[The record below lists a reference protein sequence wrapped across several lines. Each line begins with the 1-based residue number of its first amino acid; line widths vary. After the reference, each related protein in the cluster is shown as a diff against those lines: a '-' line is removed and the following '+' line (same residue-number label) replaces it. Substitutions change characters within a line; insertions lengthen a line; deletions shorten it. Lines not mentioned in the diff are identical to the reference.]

1 MKKLPIILI
10 LFLSMLVFASSAQ
23 PVKESYKKYFKR
35 PILYSIDSTNDSF
48 PKNDI
53 SQLQTVNKNTSIDR
67 FEIGKSPNIYS
78 LLHTEQRLLFL
89 NEETISMHFGFIPD
103 PATYSEANNNGSLAF
118 THAQDDNLWNPS
130 FSYWQDP
137 VIVNLSEGIIKDP
150 SSVILNSDNSDE
162 IENLYTVFA
171 GPHAQ
176 DGNNFTQTIFPSI
189 QINGENYQESNYIW
203 QSENDIARS
212 CMTVVDD
219 EVYIFGQDYLNTGD
233 FGSQQTLK
241 HYKGI
246 TEDPSNGLDWEIN
259 SISPDWLIDPNEGFA
274 YALYTTWSAWQKDGS
289 IGYMWMIGVTNE
301 SYDYGVFQPQVYY
314 TEDKGETW
322 TSIELD
328 LEDHWVLQD
337 FIEPCQDENGQEGTV
352 KPSFLN
358 GDKAY
363 PGSVDRNGRLHLF
376 SSVYGSTRGDV
387 LDPNDSIWVNSD
399 ALGGHL
405 FDFVIDQNGLRDIFY
420 VSEIKTKVSTNA
432 FGDFGF
438 DHRLQTTK
446 TTDGFVQVVVWV
458 DELTSVNDSLNNPN
472 VFAWNVCKGIYY
484 DWNGAQNITEGD
496 LYGGFYFYPSVAE
509 YTTLG
514 DYADVLIPFSTS
526 ISLLEYVDNNPLDP
540 ITHTYVQAS
549 LSIDF
554 CYEGVEEQ
562 NIKTPLFSISQ
573 NSPNPFSKQT
583 VIQVE
588 TSLDGPQEISL
599 EITDVLGH
607 VVYSKDEIIYSFQ
620 EIELNADYF
629 KKGVYFYTICLG
641 ERCETKKMLME

>member
-1 MKKLPIILI
+1 MKKLHIILI
-10 LFLSMLVFASSAQ
+10 LFLSLFVITSTAQ
-23 PVKESYKKYFKR
+23 TVKESYRQYFKR
-35 PILYSIDSTNDSF
+35 PIPYHIDSTNDSF

-53 SQLQTVNKNTSIDR
+53 SQLQTENKNSSIDR
-67 FEIGKSPNIYS
+67 YEIGKSPNAYS
-78 LLHTEQRLLFL
+78 VLHNEQRLLFL

-118 THAQDDNLWNPS
+118 TYAQGENLWNPS
-130 FSYWQDP
+130 FDYWQDP
-137 VIVNLSEGIIKDP
+137 VIVNLSEGIIKEP

-162 IENLYTVFA
+162 IESLYTVFA

-176 DGNNFTQTIFPSI
+176 DDNNFTQTLFPSI
-189 QINGENYQESNYIW
+189 QINGENYQENNYIW

-212 CMTVVDD
+212 CMTVVDN

-233 FGSQQTLK
+233 FGSEQTLK

-246 TEDPSNGLDWEIN
+246 TEDPSNGFDWEIN
-259 SISPDWLIDPNEGFA
+259 SISPDWLIDPDEGFA

-314 TEDKGETW
+314 TEDKGEIW
-322 TSIELD
+322 TSIELN

-363 PGSVDRNGRLHLF
+363 PGSVDMNGRLHLF

-387 LDPNDSIWVNSD
+387 LNPNDSIWVEPD
-399 ALGGHL
+399 ALGGRL
-405 FDFVIDQNGLRDIFY
+405 FDFVIDPSGLYDINH
-420 VSEIKTKVSTNA
+420 VSPIKTKVSTNK
-432 FGDFGF
+432 FGDLGF
-438 DHRLQTTK
+438 NHRIQVTK
-446 TTDGFVQVVVWV
+446 TTNELIQLVVWA
-458 DELTSVNDSLNNPN
+458 DEDFYGTDSLTNPSLY
-472 VFAWNVCKGIYY
+472 AWLLCKAGFHS
-484 DWNGAQNITEGD
+484 DTVNITEGD
-496 LYGGFYFYPSVAE
+496 LYDGFYLYTSMPE
-509 YTTLG
+509 YTSITG
-514 DYADVLIPFSTS
+514 YDVLIP
-526 ISLLEYVDNNPLDP
+526 ISSSVDVYEFANNNPMDP
-540 ITHTYVQAS
+540 ITHTYV
-549 LSIDF
+549 SIEKFSAWDCLF
-554 CYEGVEEQ
+554 DGVEQ
-562 NIKTPLFSISQ
+562 NILKPFFSISQ
-573 NSPNPFSKQT
+573 NTPNPFSKQT

-588 TSLDGPQEISL
+588 TSLEGPQEISI

-607 VVYSKDEIIYSFQ
+607 VVYSKEEIIYSYL
-620 EIELNADYF
+620 EIELNADNF

-641 ERCETKKMLME
+641 EKCETKKMLVE